1 MFSALSLSQQLRT
14 SIAAVSCFGGLSK
27 EPPVSARK
35 GSARRASGA
44 SVDDL
49 FDRYAPELEPMTA
62 PGTSPSQVRSH
73 LPPEPTRARVRL
85 ASHPETQL
93 ARSDQLCLAV
103 PPLPTSASPPAQD
116 EDEATDRLAGL
127 CAAIVSQDTLPPSSP
142 RSFPFPSA
150 VTRELKPDRGA
161 LSKPKPKPAAPQ
173 STTVWRPRI
182 TRHKKA
188 AAEDEEKKKTRWSPR
203 TRKTPPRTRD
213 DEPPSPA
220 EKKKKAKPAP
230 KGPVHRRDRNRVNAR
245 NSRAKKEHY
254 IKWLEIKAGVTVT
267 SQGGKDRKDAV
278 EAAWEEE
285 EEEEEAE
292 EEAEAGGCEKKKR
305 NRAAAGL
312 TSPSGAKKRG
322 KKKK

>member
-73 LPPEPTRARVRL
+73 LPPEPTPARVRL

-93 ARSDQLCLAV
+93 ALTSCVSAV

-161 LSKPKPKPAAPQ
+161 LSKPKLKPAAPQ

-188 AAEDEEKKKTRWSPR
+188 AAEDEEKFEDEVKPADEEDASEDEE
-203 TRKTPPRTRD
+203 D

-220 EKKKKAKPAP
+220 EKKKAKPAP

-312 TSPSGAKKRG
+312 TSPSDAKKRG

>member
-93 ARSDQLCLAV
+93 APSDQLCLAV

-182 TRHKKA
+182 TRHKKK
-188 AAEDEEKKKTRWSPR
+188 AAEDEERR
-203 TRKTPPRTRD
+203 RRGGARGRGRRLRGRGD

-285 EEEEEAE
+285 EEAE
-292 EEAEAGGCEKKKR
+292 EEAEVEAAGCEKKKR

>member
-73 LPPEPTRARVRL
+73 LPPEPTPARVRL

-93 ARSDQLCLAV
+93 ALTSCVSAV

-188 AAEDEEKKKTRWSPR
+188 AAEDEEKFEDEVKPADEEDASEDEE
-203 TRKTPPRTRD
+203 D

-220 EKKKKAKPAP
+220 EKKKAKPAP

-312 TSPSGAKKRG
+312 TSPSDAKKRG

>member
-73 LPPEPTRARVRL
+73 LPPEPTPRASVSPL
-85 ASHPETQL
+85 TPKHSCH
-93 ARSDQLCLAV
+93 RSDQLCLAV
-103 PPLPTSASPPAQD
+103 PPPPTSASPPAQD

-127 CAAIVSQDTLPPSSP
+127 CAAIVSQDTLPPSSL

-150 VTRELKPDRGA
+150 VTRELKPDKGA

-188 AAEDEEKKKTRWSPR
+188 AAEDEEEEEDVVEPADEEDASEDD
-203 TRKTPPRTRD
+203 D

-220 EKKKKAKPAP
+220 EKKKKKPAP

-267 SQGGKDRKDAV
+267 SQGGKDRRDAV

-285 EEEEEAE
+285 EAEEEAE
-292 EEAEAGGCEKKKR
+292 VEAGGCEKKKR